1 MISLENVDT
10 DIIYLYIVEMLYIN
24 YIIAFILQQQN
35 WVIATDT
42 VPQSL
47 KYLVNTIRIFT
58 EKVRKHMH

>member
-58 EKVRKHMH
+58 EKVRKHMY

>member
-35 WVIATDT
+35 WVIVTDT

-58 EKVRKHMH
+58 EKVRKHMY